1 MLNTPVRYC
10 ANVTASP
17 ALKMSWKKRKS
28 TSKNPTMRAT
38 ASAFFTFPLSSATW
52 GRHLSSPETRLY
64 AANAHRRHPRAL
76 FFTSSQRELP
86 QSARDL
92 AVRPVGRRL
101 TLRLVSRSNGHRS
114 PVQSLD
120 HIAEL
125 AQTLAPL
132 LEDAADASARKS
144 GDGPVTVGRGK
155 GFTDARPVE
164 TVALDPRRSQIRR
177 ASARAA
183 LLIEEAEATLEET
196 SGVIANG
203 YLRLDPQE
211 WVRAVEKRRAALGR

>member
-1 MLNTPVRYC
+1 MLSTPVRYC
-10 ANVTASP
+10 GNVTTSP

-52 GRHLSSPETRLY
+52 GLRLSSPETRLY

-76 FFTSSQRELP
+76 FFTSSQREVP

-101 TLRLVSRSNGHRS
+101 TLRIVSRSNGHRS
-114 PVQSLD
+114 PIQSLD

-125 AQTLAPL
+125 AQSLAQL
-132 LEDAADASARKS
+132 LEDAADA
-144 GDGPVTVGRGK
+144 V
-155 GFTDARPVE
+155 
-164 TVALDPRRSQIRR
+164 PRRFP
-177 ASARAA
+177 
-183 LLIEEAEATLEET
+183 
-196 SGVIANG
+196 
-203 YLRLDPQE
+203 D
-211 WVRAVEKRRAALGR
+211 